1 MDNNIFNNM
10 FDRLYYTNE
19 QSIETLRKLTNIELV
34 KGNLVVNPYQKIC
47 TIFVDKSPFLYIK
60 KTNFEQKLKFLECIC
75 KRCDITPYLTYVYK
89 NGGIKSNSID
99 DNIMIL
105 YYELDYIINGIFFN
119 VPNVLIVY
127 FGNNDYASMLTAPYK
142 NDKNVHNIF
151 VSNIYNY
158 HLENVDKYI
167 DNFVDKIQKGL
178 ELCR

>member
-1 MDNNIFNNM
+1 M
-10 FDRLYYTNE
+10 
-19 QSIETLRKLTNIELV
+19 
-34 KGNLVVNPYQKIC
+34 
-47 TIFVDKSPFLYIK
+47 
-60 KTNFEQKLKFLECIC
+60 
-75 KRCDITPYLTYVYK
+75 
-89 NGGIKSNSID
+89 
-99 DNIMIL
+99 
-105 YYELDYIINGIFFN
+105 
-119 VPNVLIVY
+119 PNVLIVY